1 MNGSKESTPGCED
14 RSSGNDGSLPMSD
27 FGTKYKI
34 CSTANLPTSWNKK
47 TPKQK

>member
-14 RSSGNDGSLPMSD
+14 KSSGSDGLLPTND

-34 CSTANLPTSWNKK
+34 RSTDNLPTSWNKK
-47 TPKQK
+47 MHKPD